1 MDMDDAILAEGIS
14 YKYGADGEF
23 TLRDMSFS
31 VKKGEFTAVLG
42 HSGCGKSTLLSL
54 VMGLIFP
61 QSGGIFVNGAPVL
74 GGGTDRAIVFQDCS
88 LFPWMTARDNVAF
101 GAMEA
106 RRLPKAQARMIAD
119 MTLDMVGLCAGKDK
133 YPSELS
139 GGMKQRASI
148 ARLLA
153 MDSDIWLF
161 DEPFSALDP
170 DIRKSLQTLTA
181 DMAKDKTSGKT
192 VLFVTH
198 NVDEAIIMSERI
210 LFMDKGRFTADI
222 EIPFSYPRSR
232 EIVRTKEYF
241 ALSDKL
247 ARMFYESRPHR

>member
-1 MDMDDAILAEGIS
+1 MDMCEAIRADNVS
-14 YKYGADGEF
+14 YRYGRESGP
-23 TLRDMSFS
+23 TLSGLSFS
-31 VKKGEFTAVLG
+31 VKKGGFTAILG

-61 QSGGIFVNGAPVL
+61 QSGEIFVNGAPVL

-88 LFPWMTARDNVAF
+88 LFPWMTARENVAF

-119 MTLDMVGLCAGKDK
+119 MTLDMVGLCAGKEK

-139 GGMKQRASI
+139 GGMRQRAAI

-170 DIRKSLQTLTA
+170 DMRRSLQTLTA
-181 DMAKDKTSGKT
+181 DMAKDKTTGKT

-198 NVDEAIIMSERI
+198 NIDEAIMMSERI
-210 LFMDKGRFTADI
+210 LFMDGGGFTADI
-222 EIPFSYPRSR
+222 EVPFPYPRSR

-247 ARMFYESRPHR
+247 ARMFYESRPQR